1 MQTSKYMN
9 KMTKKAKAF
18 KVWAPTDTE
27 GDFRY
32 PRRVNIS
39 YSVDG
44 PSKSARE
51 KVSVKSFQ
59 RVAFNPCLNWR
70 CPFLYLM
77 AGIPDVTNK

>member
-9 KMTKKAKAF
+9 NKA
-18 KVWAPTDTE
+18 WAPTDTE

-44 PSKSARE
+44 PSKTPRE
-51 KVSVKSFQ
+51 KVRVKSFQ
-59 RVAFNPCLNWR
+59 RVDFKPCLNWR
-70 CPFLYLM
+70 CQFVISKCIFPARIIRRIIL
-77 AGIPDVTNK
+77 